1 MNRLRMIIKGL
12 RLTIKTGSWKWFQGG
27 QSVKLKK
34 VCTNITLGVGYL
46 ATGILISYLL
56 MSTAADQQA
65 KIEAQLSKCRGGN
78 FCQVEANEKLYRFL
92 TISART
98 K

>member
-1 MNRLRMIIKGL
+1 MNLK
-12 RLTIKTGSWKWFQGG
+12 RLTGYIAIGA
-27 QSVKLKK
+27 
-34 VCTNITLGVGYL
+34 GYL
-46 ATGILISYLL
+46 ATGILIFYLL